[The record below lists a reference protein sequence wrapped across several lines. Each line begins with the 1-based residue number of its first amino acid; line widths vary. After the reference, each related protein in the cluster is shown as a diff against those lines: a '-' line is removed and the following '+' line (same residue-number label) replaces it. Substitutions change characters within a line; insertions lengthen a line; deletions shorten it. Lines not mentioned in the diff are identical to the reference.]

1 MPQRAKAK
9 RETSA
14 GGVVFCCTPEGP
26 RFLLILDSYKN
37 WGFPKGHIDEG
48 ESPDVTARREIQEET
63 GLGDLILRAPLGII
77 DWFFRFRGRL
87 IHKFCH
93 FYLFES
99 RESEATPQL
108 SEGITACEWYSSKD
122 ALEKISYDNARGML
136 RQAIQ
141 QVPQL
146 CPEEAEPTE
155 A

>member
-1 MPQRAKAK
+1 MPQRARAK

-14 GGVVFCCTPEGP
+14 GGVVFRCTPEGP

-63 GLGDLILRAPLGII
+63 GLGDLILRAPLGTI